1 MLSLRL
7 TKVDDQ
13 ITTTNKFLS
22 ALKVFTLAESLGGFE
37 SLANLP
43 SLMTHASLTPEHRAS
58 LGIDDGLGDF
68 VSALF

>member
-13 ITTTNKFLS
+13 IKTTNKFLS

-43 SLMTHASLTPEHRAS
+43 SLMTHASLTEEHRAK
-58 LGIDDGLGDF
+58 LGIDDGLGEF
-68 VSALF
+68 VLVV